1 MKNELTHHGI
11 LGQRKGKR
19 NGPPYPIQD
28 YSKFS
33 AEERAAMKE
42 KAIRQGNV
50 REANKNKD
58 YFTDNELKAV
68 RDRFKL
74 NEDIRD
80 LSKKDIKSGQQ
91 KAQELADKFNTAHNL
106 ANAVANLTGD
116 GIKLYNQFGAIHAHA
131 TKTEFKPINIGGG
144 GKKKDKGK

>member
-33 AEERAAMKE
+33 AEERAAMKD

-50 REANKNKD
+50 KEANKNKD
-58 YFTDNELKAV
+58 YFTDSELRAV

-74 NEDIRD
+74 NEEVKD

-116 GIKLYNQFGAIHAHA
+116 GIKLYNQFGAIHAKA
-131 TKTEFKPINIGGG
+131 ANTEFKPINTGGG
-144 GKKKDKGK
+144 GKKKDKK